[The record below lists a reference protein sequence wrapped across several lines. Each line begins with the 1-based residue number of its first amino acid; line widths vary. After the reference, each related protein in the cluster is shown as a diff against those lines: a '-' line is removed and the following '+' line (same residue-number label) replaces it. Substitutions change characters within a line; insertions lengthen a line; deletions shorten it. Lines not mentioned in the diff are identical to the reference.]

1 MKIVVNGSELFY
13 EVTGQGRT
21 MILVHGNGEDHHIFD
36 QLVEVLKE
44 YYTCYCID
52 SRGHG
57 ESSKFEKYSYQTM
70 AEDIMDFIKK
80 LGLTDVVYYG
90 FSDGGIVGLLV
101 ASQSDLIND
110 LIISG
115 ANIEPRGLKDYVYY
129 LMKAAYIIKKDPKI
143 KLMLDQPHINHYT
156 LQKIKAR
163 TLVLAGSKDMIKESH
178 TIEIAHNISGSKL
191 LILPKEDHSSYVINS
206 TKLAPIILSFVK

>member
-57 ESSKFEKYSYQTM
+57 ESSKVEKYSYQTM
-70 AEDIMDFIKK
+70 AEDIMEYIMALVMEEL
-80 LGLTDVVYYG
+80 LGY
-90 FSDGGIVGLLV
+90 
-101 ASQSDLIND
+101 
-110 LIISG
+110 
-115 ANIEPRGLKDYVYY
+115 
-129 LMKAAYIIKKDPKI
+129 
-143 KLMLDQPHINHYT
+143 
-156 LQKIKAR
+156 
-163 TLVLAGSKDMIKESH
+163 
-178 TIEIAHNISGSKL
+178 
-191 LILPKEDHSSYVINS
+191 
-206 TKLAPIILSFVK
+206 

>member
-57 ESSKFEKYSYQTM
+57 ESSQ
-70 AEDIMDFIKK
+70 
-80 LGLTDVVYYG
+80 
-90 FSDGGIVGLLV
+90 
-101 ASQSDLIND
+101 
-110 LIISG
+110 
-115 ANIEPRGLKDYVYY
+115 
-129 LMKAAYIIKKDPKI
+129 
-143 KLMLDQPHINHYT
+143 H
-156 LQKIKAR
+156 
-163 TLVLAGSKDMIKESH
+163 
-178 TIEIAHNISGSKL
+178 
-191 LILPKEDHSSYVINS
+191 
-206 TKLAPIILSFVK
+206 